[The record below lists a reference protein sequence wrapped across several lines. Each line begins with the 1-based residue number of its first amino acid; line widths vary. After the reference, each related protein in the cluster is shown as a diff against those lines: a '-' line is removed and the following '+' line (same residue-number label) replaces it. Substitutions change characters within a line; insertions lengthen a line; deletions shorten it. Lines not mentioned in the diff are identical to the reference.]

1 MNDTR
6 SARDF
11 AKTMSNAEKV
21 VFNEVQKNFFRK
33 ESAYFGS
40 VDMNY
45 PCGGSKIDMKQF
57 FDSPAQCANSSAK
70 CADSPAVDPSA
81 GDLCQSKVCDQ
92 GGSADG
98 SHKAMKT
105 EKSVQIK
112 GVGFDLLYTRDGSSS
127 QQPSIKEINI
137 ETPCKVIM
145 AVVLIAY
152 VMNRYI
158 QPADE
163 VDSFFGA
170 ILRACCRCALW
181 NCTPLWLANRWFAGA
196 DSRAEADSVKVESQT
211 PTYGNLWKANV
222 WLRKFTNAF
231 GKSLSSS
238 PVAVTKTAPS
248 LGWTDKVVS
257 LLNRGRT

>member
-11 AKTMSNAEKV
+11 AKTMSNSEKV

-33 ESAYFGS
+33 DSAYFGS

-57 FDSPAQCANSSAK
+57 FDSPAKCANSSAK
-70 CADSPAVDPSA
+70 CADSPAVDPFA

-98 SHKAMKT
+98 TQKAMKT

-248 LGWTDKVVS
+248 PGWTDKVVS